1 MRILFFTFLILS
13 ITLSAKESSQKA
25 SKVSTLK
32 EKYPYG
38 LLTDDYGHLTEED
51 LLEDMKD
58 ANPRPYR
65 LDSKM
70 DGGFFR
76 WQCFPVKDV
85 KPKYR
90 YWKDT
95 DPLGYAHVIVTM
107 CDFEFT
113 VQDRKI
119 KHLYHGRRAKEQ
131 TYCNDFKKHF
141 ERITKNE
148 KYICL
153 NGEPRSL
160 ETDKTTNT
168 QTKYWVWNRIKTKKG
183 CHSYFGDCEK

>member
-1 MRILFFTFLILS
+1 MLTPFFVY
-13 ITLSAKESSQKA
+13 AKVEVPLARVYPHAVLTEDYGVIS
-25 SKVSTLK
+25 
-32 EKYPYG
+32 EKY
-38 LLTDDYGHLTEED
+38 LLDEIKEINQASPFDMKKTDYG
-51 LLEDMKD
+51 
-58 ANPRPYR
+58 R
-65 LDSKM
+65 
-70 DGGFFR
+70 FR

-95 DPLGYAHVIVTM
+95 DGMGYAHVIVTM

-113 VQDRKI
+113 VQDGKI
-119 KHLYHGRRAKEQ
+119 RHLYHGRRAKEQ

-141 ERITKNE
+141 ERITQNE

-153 NGEPRSL
+153 NGEPGSL
-160 ETDKTTNT
+160 ETDKSTHA
-168 QTKYWVWNRIKTKKG
+168 QTKYWTWNRIKTQKG